1 LILLVQ
7 IALQGQSQIS
17 KDSIKVAVPQLRKI
31 LKAAEEGKI
40 TKELLAEEQ
49 QTTQILRQRISIRDS
64 IVKGCDEKEKAYKS
78 VVENYKAT
86 EKLSNEQLDLYSKD
100 VAGYKKKIKKF
111 KLQTILSSGL
121 AIAAGLFVL
130 LKH

>member
-1 LILLVQ
+1 MILLVQ